1 MSTSFYTQEEL
12 STIGLKSYGN
22 NVLIS
27 RKASIYSPEKISVG
41 NNVRIDDFCTL
52 SGRITIRNHI
62 HIASYTAMYAGNYGI
77 TIKDFAGISAR
88 VTMWAMTDDYSG
100 EYLVGPTVP
109 DEFRNVTG
117 GEIVLDEYA
126 TIATG
131 CTILPGVH
139 IPVGAAVGA
148 VSLVHKSLPYEWGFY
163 MGVPCQCIKKRSR
176 KMAELGE
183 RLYPPPKRVYY
194 ADLMLA
200 AQDYITYPVNGLS
213 GNICVNRECQ
223 NSPAYVKSNGSFC
236 YVKAAVK
243 SRKSIRERVE
253 VFACNDI
260 ILGKFCEY
268 FFPA

>member
-1 MSTSFYTQEEL
+1 MSTSFYTREEL
-12 STIGLKSYGN
+12 SKIGLKSYGD

-27 RKASIYSPEKISVG
+27 RKASIYGSEKISVG
-41 NNVRIDDFCTL
+41 NDVRIDDFCTL
-52 SGRITIRNHI
+52 SGRITIGNHI
-62 HIASYTAMYAGNYGI
+62 HIASYTAMYAGDYGI

-117 GEIVLDEYA
+117 GEIVLEEYA

-139 IPVGAAVGA
+139 VPVGAAVGA
-148 VSLVHKSLPYEWGFY
+148 ISLVHKSLPYEWGFY
-163 MGVPCQCIKKRSR
+163 MGVPCTCIKKRSK

-183 RLYPPPKRVYY
+183 RLYPPPKQVYY
-194 ADLMLA
+194 ADLIPA
-200 AQDYITYPVNGLS
+200 AQDYIADFIDGLN
-213 GNICVNRECQ
+213 GNICINRKCQ
-223 NSPAYVKSNGSFC
+223 NSPAYVKCNGSLC
-236 YVKAAVK
+236 YVKASVK
-243 SRKSIRERVE
+243 SRKSISERVE
-253 VFACNDI
+253 VFACKNI
-260 ILGKFCEY
+260 IISKFREH